1 MIKHHCRFSPRSF
14 PLSVGFQLFL
24 EKFLFIDLL
33 LLLVFA
39 ATKHEDEEE
48 GGGEEEKEDAKPSEE
63 KGEQETKGVGV
74 EGRGGKVEMLLLGME
89 EESQGVGSVGQGEG
103 GRGELEGGEP

>member
-1 MIKHHCRFSPRSF
+1 M
-14 PLSVGFQLFL
+14 
-24 EKFLFIDLL
+24 
-33 LLLVFA
+33 
-39 ATKHEDEEE
+39 
-48 GGGEEEKEDAKPSEE
+48 
-63 KGEQETKGVGV
+63 GV